1 MNAFIAASNDQIV
14 QVQNV
19 CLDSRSRCEIAVG
32 LRRLQG
38 NPQRLNRERR
48 KE

>member
-19 CLDSRSRCEIAVG
+19 CLDSRSRCIARLPSAFAACREIRSV
-32 LRRLQG
+32 
-38 NPQRLNRERR
+38 
-48 KE
+48 